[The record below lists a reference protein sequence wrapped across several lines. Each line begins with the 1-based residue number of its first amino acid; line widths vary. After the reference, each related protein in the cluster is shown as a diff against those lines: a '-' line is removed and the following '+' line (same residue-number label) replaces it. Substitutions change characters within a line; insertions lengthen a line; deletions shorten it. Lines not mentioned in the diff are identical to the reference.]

1 MLHRE
6 YTNSQNR
13 KVDIWDSILLHLI
26 SVDHPSDWYDI
37 DIISQKEAFIAN
49 VCSLHEARE
58 LYSTINTNTYNSPSV
73 LAKYQ
78 CIIAILSNSG
88 HFFGRERQ

>member
-1 MLHRE
+1 MTSPPDAMPGRWETTDLDPPMLHRG

-37 DIISQKEAFIAN
+37 ISQKEAFIAH
-49 VCSLHEARE
+49 VCISLHEAIE
-58 LYSTINTNTYNSPSV
+58 QYHTINTLP
-73 LAKYQ
+73 LQ
-78 CIIAILSNSG
+78 
-88 HFFGRERQ
+88 

>member
-37 DIISQKEAFIAN
+37 ISQKKEAFIAN

-58 LYSTINTNTYNSPSV
+58 LYSTINANTYNSRSV
-73 LAKYQ
+73 LAKYHYH

-88 HFFGRERQ
+88 IFF